1 MKKDYISKNV
11 EELFKNDFL
20 YFFKKLE
27 SIWIERSLPLY
38 TCIMRILKYI
48 SINNNFN
55 DFYTDLDYFLN
66 MYKELKEKE
75 LLSPDE
81 IFKFENY
88 LINLNADFTYFEDP
102 SDKHSFI
109 CMHIEEY
116 LNQSNFVLDFFK
128 LEREIK
134 NF

>member
-20 YFFKKLE
+20 YFFKELE
-27 SIWIERSLPLY
+27 SIWIERSLELY
-38 TCIMRILKYI
+38 ICIMRILKYI

-55 DFYTDLDYFLN
+55 EFYTDLDYFLN
-66 MYKELKEKE
+66 MYKELKEKG
-75 LLSPDE
+75 LLSTEE
-81 IFKFENY
+81 ILYFENY
-88 LINLNADFTYFEDP
+88 LINLNADFNYFEDP
-102 SDKHSFI
+102 ADKYSFI

-116 LNQSNFVLDFFK
+116 LNQSNFVLDFFR
-128 LEREIK
+128 LEREIE

>member
-11 EELFKNDFL
+11 EELLKTDFL
-20 YFFKKLE
+20 YFFKELDQL
-27 SIWIERSLPLY
+27 WIERSLVLY
-38 TCIMRILKYI
+38 ICVIRILKYI

-55 DFYTDLDYFLN
+55 EFYTDLDYFVN
-66 MYKELKEKE
+66 MYNELKEKE
-75 LLSPDE
+75 LLSTDE
-81 IFKFENY
+81 ILKFENY
-88 LINLNADFTYFEDP
+88 LINLNADFTHFEDP
-102 SDKHSFI
+102 ADKYSFI